1 MSEIPGTYLSNPH
14 THQLASLNSLIE
26 VFEKINNNTS
36 NLAEIIFDHLIK
48 VSDEDLMNGKIPKII
63 NSQNSDQLNGFLH
76 ILNNLFP
83 LSRKDGL
90 KIIKR
95 ETVEYLNK
103 KIYAW
108 AMCFDGGESLDILC
122 EIVNE
127 ENIARIPSKSPEA
140 IKSSIQ
146 ISVPKIDKN
155 FLEENSSD
163 DLSSNFSKPQNNLLN
178 RIKKADSNLSS
189 QSLNSSTDNPNFT
202 ASKTSAIEAVLPD
215 KSRTK

>member
-1 MSEIPGTYLSNPH
+1 MSEIPSTYLSNSH

-48 VSDEDLMNGKIPKII
+48 VADEDLMNGKIPKII
-63 NSQNSDQLNGFLH
+63 NSENSDQLNGFLH

-127 ENIARIPSKSPEA
+127 ENVARIPSKSPEA

-146 ISVPKIDKN
+146 ISIPKIDKN
-155 FLEENSSD
+155 ILAENSID
-163 DLSSNFSKPQNNLLN
+163 EQKNNFSSTQNNLLN
-178 RIKKADSNLSS
+178 KIKVDSKLSS
-189 QSLNSSTDNPNFT
+189 QSNKLDKNNPNIT
-202 ASKTSAIEAVLPD
+202 TSKTSAIEAMSPD

>member
-1 MSEIPGTYLSNPH
+1 MSEIPSTYLSNPH

-48 VSDEDLMNGKIPKII
+48 VSDEDLMSGKIPKII
-63 NSQNSDQLNGFLH
+63 TPENSDQLNGFLH

-83 LSRKDGL
+83 LSHKDGL

-95 ETVEYLNK
+95 DTVEYLNK
-103 KIYAW
+103 KTYAW

-127 ENIARIPSKSPEA
+127 ENVARIPSKSPEA

-155 FLEENSSD
+155 ILVENSID
-163 DLSSNFSKPQNNLLN
+163 EQENNFLTPQNNLLN
-178 RIKKADSNLSS
+178 KIKVDSKLSS
-189 QSLNSSTDNPNFT
+189 QSSKIDKNNPNII
-202 ASKTSAIEAVLPD
+202 ASKTSAIEAMSSD
-215 KSRTK
+215 KSRIK

>member
-1 MSEIPGTYLSNPH
+1 MSEIPSAYLSNPH

-63 NSQNSDQLNGFLH
+63 NPENSDQLNGFLH

-83 LSRKDGL
+83 MSHKDGL

-103 KIYAW
+103 KTYAW

-127 ENIARIPSKSPEA
+127 ENVARIPSKSPEA

-146 ISVPKIDKN
+146 ISIPKIDKN
-155 FLEENSSD
+155 ILVENSID
-163 DLSSNFSKPQNNLLN
+163 EQESNFSTPQNNLLN
-178 RIKKADSNLSS
+178 KIKVDSKLLS
-189 QSLNSSTDNPNFT
+189 QSSKSDNNNPNIN
-202 ASKTSAIEAVLPD
+202 ASKTSAIEAMSSD

>member
-1 MSEIPGTYLSNPH
+1 MSEIPSAYLSNPH

-63 NSQNSDQLNGFLH
+63 NPENSDQLNGFLH

-83 LSRKDGL
+83 MSHKDGL

-103 KIYAW
+103 KTYAW

-127 ENIARIPSKSPEA
+127 ENLARIPSKSPEA

-146 ISVPKIDKN
+146 ISIPKIDKN
-155 FLEENSSD
+155 ILVENSID
-163 DLSSNFSKPQNNLLN
+163 EQESNFSTTQNNLLN
-178 RIKKADSNLSS
+178 KIKVDSKLLS
-189 QSLNSSTDNPNFT
+189 QSSKSDKNNPNII
-202 ASKTSAIEAVLPD
+202 ASNTSAIEAMSSD

>member
-1 MSEIPGTYLSNPH
+1 MSEIPSTYLSNPH

-48 VSDEDLMNGKIPKII
+48 VSDEDLMSGKIPKI
-63 NSQNSDQLNGFLH
+63 NTTEDSDQLNGFLH

-103 KIYAW
+103 KTYAW

-127 ENIARIPSKSPEA
+127 ENVARIPSKSPEA
-140 IKSSIQ
+140 IKSSVQ
-146 ISVPKIDKN
+146 ISIPKIDKN
-155 FLEENSSD
+155 ILVENSID
-163 DLSSNFSKPQNNLLN
+163 EQENNFLTPQNNLLN
-178 RIKKADSNLSS
+178 KIKVDSKLSS
-189 QSLNSSTDNPNFT
+189 QSSKIDKNNPNII
-202 ASKTSAIEAVLPD
+202 ASKTSAIEAMSSD
-215 KSRTK
+215 KSRIK

>member
-1 MSEIPGTYLSNPH
+1 MSEIPSVYLSNPH

-63 NSQNSDQLNGFLH
+63 NAENSDQLNGFLH

-83 LSRKDGL
+83 MSHKDGL

-103 KIYAW
+103 KTYAW

-127 ENIARIPSKSPEA
+127 ENVARIPSKSPEA

-146 ISVPKIDKN
+146 ISIPKFDKN
-155 FLEENSSD
+155 ILVENSID
-163 DLSSNFSKPQNNLLN
+163 EQESNFSKPQNNLLN
-178 RIKKADSNLSS
+178 KIKVDSKLSS
-189 QSLNSSTDNPNFT
+189 QPSKSDKNNPNII
-202 ASKTSAIEAVLPD
+202 ASNTSATEAMSSD
-215 KSRTK
+215 KFRTK

>member
-1 MSEIPGTYLSNPH
+1 MSEIPSTYLSNPH

-48 VSDEDLMNGKIPKII
+48 VSDEDLMSGKIPKII
-63 NSQNSDQLNGFLH
+63 TPKNSDQLNGFLH

-83 LSRKDGL
+83 LSHKDGL

-95 ETVEYLNK
+95 DTVEYLNK
-103 KIYAW
+103 KTYAW

-127 ENIARIPSKSPEA
+127 ENVARIPSKSPEA

-155 FLEENSSD
+155 ILVENSID
-163 DLSSNFSKPQNNLLN
+163 EQENNFLTPQNNLLN
-178 RIKKADSNLSS
+178 KIKVDSKLSS
-189 QSLNSSTDNPNFT
+189 QSSKIDKNNPNII
-202 ASKTSAIEAVLPD
+202 ASKTSAIEAMSSD
-215 KSRTK
+215 KSRIK